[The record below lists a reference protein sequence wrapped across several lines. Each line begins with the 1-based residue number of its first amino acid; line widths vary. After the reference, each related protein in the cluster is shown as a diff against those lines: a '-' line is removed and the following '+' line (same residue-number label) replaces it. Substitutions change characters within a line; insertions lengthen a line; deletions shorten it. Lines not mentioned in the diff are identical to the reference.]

1 MEAPSRLRPG
11 TDWSERLMKRISLT
25 FRLLLTT
32 GLILGASANSGVA
45 TEPHTFQASPPSDPT
60 NACQNKQHTVRYS
73 IPHDAPA
80 KITRAI
86 KADGILTCVSVEP
99 SSGFCHIELLEARV
113 EKHLSLKDSMG
124 SGKTDTFTFTCGP
137 DTKTCAIVQCD

>member
-1 MEAPSRLRPG
+1 MRR
-11 TDWSERLMKRISLT
+11 TSLT
-25 FRLLLTT
+25 FRLLLIT
-32 GLILGASANSGVA
+32 GLILAAGANSGVA
-45 TEPHTFQASPPSDPT
+45 TEPHTFQTSPPSDPT

-73 IPHDAPA
+73 IPHDAPR
-80 KITRAI
+80 ITRAI

-113 EKHLSLKDSMG
+113 EKHLSLRDSMG

-137 DTKTCAIVQCD
+137 DTKTCTIVQCD

>member
-1 MEAPSRLRPG
+1 MRVLGQIVVGPNRRRMRLVANRG
-11 TDWSERLMKRISLT
+11 RRLMRRISLT

-45 TEPHTFQASPPSDPT
+45 TEPRTFQASSPSDPT

-73 IPHDAPA
+73 IPHDAPV

-86 KADGILTCVSVEP
+86 KADG
-99 SSGFCHIELLEARV
+99 
-113 EKHLSLKDSMG
+113 
-124 SGKTDTFTFTCGP
+124 
-137 DTKTCAIVQCD
+137 